1 MPLDCEFMFIA
12 SENSLFCK
20 YCMEALRNASESSV
34 HHTHEE
40 GLKEEHWSGFI
51 LFLDFDVFNQ

>member
-1 MPLDCEFMFIA
+1 MFIA
-12 SENSLFCK
+12 SENNLFCK
-20 YCMEALRNASESSV
+20 YCLEALRNASESSV

-51 LFLDFDVFNQ
+51 LFLDFDVFKQ